1 MGDPYLSVLPTDDE
15 LMESLRT
22 VLPTDDEFI
31 KSLTAVPI
39 KPGDPV

>member
-1 MGDPYLSVLPTDDE
+1 MGDPYLS
-15 LMESLRT
+15 